1 MRGDRRDHSK
11 PREKDGSDYEEEERG
26 MERRE

>member
-11 PREKDGSDYEEEERG
+11 PREKDGSDYAKKERG